1 MLQKRPSDYPSVI
14 NAHAQSQSQPQR
26 QQVQQHVGGRV
37 DATTYR
43 PPSHAALFAQRR
55 ADQLNFNPN
64 PPQQQQQQQSP
75 QAFAQNGRHD
85 VVNRDIYSRNHA
97 LNAIPNENAIAH
109 AQYQHQH
116 NLQNI
121 QNLQNVQNN
130 QQQYHQQFRPIF
142 EVQYQPQHQQ
152 QQQFQQQQHQP
163 QPNLNNIY
171 LNENYLRRPVPY
183 TPFNQI
189 AQQQQQQPLSQ
200 PQIQNRS
207 FQTNYYQIA
216 PNANN
221 YRQFG

>member
-1 MLQKRPSDYPSVI
+1 MHSTCLCGTHPS
-14 NAHAQSQSQPQR
+14 
-26 QQVQQHVGGRV
+26 
-37 DATTYR
+37 
-43 PPSHAALFAQRR
+43 
-55 ADQLNFNPN
+55 
-64 PPQQQQQQQSP
+64 
-75 QAFAQNGRHD
+75 
-85 VVNRDIYSRNHA
+85 
-97 LNAIPNENAIAH
+97 
-109 AQYQHQH
+109 
-116 NLQNI
+116 
-121 QNLQNVQNN
+121 
-130 QQQYHQQFRPIF
+130 QQFRPIF
-142 EVQYQPQHQQ
+142 DVQYQPQQQQ